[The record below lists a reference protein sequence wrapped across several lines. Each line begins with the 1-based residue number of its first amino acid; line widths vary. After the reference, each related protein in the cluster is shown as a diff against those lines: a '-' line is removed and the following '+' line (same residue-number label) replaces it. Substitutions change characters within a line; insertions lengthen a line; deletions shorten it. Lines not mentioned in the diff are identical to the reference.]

1 MKLFVD
7 VVKLEAE
14 GIISPQQAVQIRRS
28 AAADT
33 GVLAVNVIAVIG
45 AFAVI
50 AGLLAMR
57 PTSVQ
62 VAVIGFGLTI
72 AGALIRKF
80 RQTQLG
86 FLGSSLIVIGA
97 VLLAAGLVLKCSTP
111 GTTGLLFTCPA
122 TPKWYGHAVIIPGRR
137 GVAADCRSLGTEW
150 AAGRALRLRPGRRA
164 RQQHR
169 LLACK
174 LWPSRA
180 RGDRHHRG
188 VRAIGGRGELS
199 IHAGA

>member
-7 VVKLEAE
+7 VAKLQAE
-14 GIISPQQAVQIRRS
+14 GIISPQQAVQIRRA

-62 VAVIGFGLTI
+62 VAVIGFGLTM

-86 FLGSSLIVIGA
+86 FLGSSLVVIGA

-111 GTTGLLFTCPA
+111 GTPGFYLPALPRQSGTGM
-122 TPKWYGHAVIIPGRR
+122 R
-137 GVAADCRSLGTEW
+137 
-150 AAGRALRLRPGRRA
+150 
-164 RQQHR
+164 
-169 LLACK
+169 
-174 LWPSRA
+174 
-180 RGDRHHRG
+180 
-188 VRAIGGRGELS
+188 
-199 IHAGA
+199 